1 MFILPETVNLC
12 EGFVSRI
19 PILFLVASTKNVL
32 VSKVALLVKL
42 KVPFTFNVFD
52 GFVSPMPM
60 RFLVESIKNTLVSN
74 VWLNASKVFDAFVFA
89 SVPLMAFTQFM
100 YPFPEM
106 NDASESFFALTYVP
120 KVLFFA
126 TIYDAIVEF
135 VASGPLNAFVHVIAF
150 RLLMKRFPVT
160 FASPK
165 TFRRFCGFVV
175 PIPILFLVAS
185 MKNTFVSNV
194 WLNAPKVF
202 EIFILARF
210 V

>member
-1 MFILPETVNLC
+1 MCPKSAIPVTFTSPFTVSVF
-12 EGFVSRI
+12 EGFVSKI

-135 VASGPLNAFVHVIAF
+135 VASVPLNAFVHVIYF
-150 RLLMKRFPVT
+150 RLFMYSFPVT
-160 FASPK
+160 IASPIF
-165 TFRRFCGFVV
+165 FR
-175 PIPILFLVAS
+175 
-185 MKNTFVSNV
+185 
-194 WLNAPKVF
+194 W
-202 EIFILARF
+202 
-210 V
+210 